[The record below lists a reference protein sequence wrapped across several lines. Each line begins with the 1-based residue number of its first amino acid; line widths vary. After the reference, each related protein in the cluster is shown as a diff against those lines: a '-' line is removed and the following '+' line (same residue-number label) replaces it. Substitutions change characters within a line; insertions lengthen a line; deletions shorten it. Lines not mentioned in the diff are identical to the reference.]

1 MAVRHFD
8 LTLNG
13 AAQQLSSAIPSVAG
27 AAGPD
32 EAYRQLIFSSAPAN
46 AAAIYIGATSSV
58 SSASHGFSLDPTQA
72 SQQPVSVGPFE
83 SGPVKLSEIWVI
95 GANAEILHVLG
106 IPF

>member
-13 AAQQLSSAIPSVAG
+13 AAQQLSTAIPAVGG
-27 AAGPD
+27 APGPD
-32 EAYRQLIFSSAPAN
+32 EAYRQLIFSSAPGN

-58 SSASHGFSLDPTQA
+58 SSSSHGFSLDPAQA
-72 SQQPVSVGPFE
+72 TQQPVYVGPFDT
-83 SGPVKLSEIWVI
+83 GPVKLSEFWVL
-95 GANAEILHVLG
+95 GANSEILHVLG